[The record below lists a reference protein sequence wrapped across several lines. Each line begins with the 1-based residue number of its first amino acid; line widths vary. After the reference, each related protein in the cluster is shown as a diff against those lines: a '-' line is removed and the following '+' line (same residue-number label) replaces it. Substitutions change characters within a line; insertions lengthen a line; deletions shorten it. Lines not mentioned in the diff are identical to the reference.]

1 VSADAAVDTAGWE
14 RLSPK
19 MLLIH
24 PVNELIRL
32 APALLG
38 LFIAGIGSGQGVIFA
53 AGGAALAVA
62 LGLTRWF
69 TTTYR
74 IGPDQVQVRS
84 GLLKRELRSVSRDR
98 VRTVDVTA
106 SLMHRILGVA
116 KVEIGTGRNDRGR
129 DGSLAL
135 NGLEAGDAA
144 ALRATLLHRA
154 AAAQPAPAPA
164 VAADPDA
171 PTTWPPPAPVTEPE
185 DELARLDPRW
195 IRYGPFT
202 LSGLVTIGIV
212 AAVAARVVSEAHIDP
227 EDYGPFREAVRGV
240 TDMPLGLTIL
250 IAVIVVLVL
259 VALLST
265 VGYVLAYWNYRLTRH
280 PGGTLHVARGLLTTR
295 ATSIEE
301 RRLHGVTITRPLL
314 LRAVGAARTSAIAT
328 GLRGARGGSLLLPPA
343 PVAEADRVAAA
354 VLQDAAPVTAALRA
368 HGPKARQR
376 RYTRALTVAALLPIL
391 GAVAWLALDW
401 SPLVPLIA
409 LVALP
414 VAVALAADR
423 YRALG
428 HAVVDGHL
436 VTRAGSIVQRRS
448 ALATGGV
455 IGVTIRR
462 SFFQRRVGLA
472 TLEATTAA
480 GVQRYAVRDVA
491 HAQALDVAEQVAPGL
506 VSAFAVPSPRGLDD
520 PLPQLRH
527 P

>member
-1 VSADAAVDTAGWE
+1 MSADAVDTAGWQ
-14 RLSPK
+14 RLSPR

-69 TTTYR
+69 TTTYW
-74 IGPDQVQVRS
+74 IGPDQIQLRS

-106 SLMHRILGVA
+106 NLMHRILGVA
-116 KVEIGTGRNDRGR
+116 KVDIGTGRNDRGR

-154 AAAQPAPAPA
+154 AAAQPAPA
-164 VAADPDA
+164 VASEPGA
-171 PTTWPPPAPVTEPE
+171 PTTWPPPAPPAEPE

-202 LSGLVTIGIV
+202 LSGLVTIGVV
-212 AAVAARVVSEAHIDP
+212 AAVIARIVSEAHIDP
-227 EDYGPFREAVRGV
+227 EDYGPFREGVRTV
-240 TDMPLGLTIL
+240 TDMPLGVTIL
-250 IAVIVVLVL
+250 IAVVVVLAL

-265 VGYVLAYWNYRLTRH
+265 IGYVLAYWDFRLTRH
-280 PGGTLHVARGLLTTR
+280 PGGTLHVVRGLLTTR

-301 RRLHGVTITRPLL
+301 RRLHGVTVTRPFL
-314 LRAVGAARTSAIAT
+314 LRLVGAARCSAIAT

-343 PVAEADRVAAA
+343 PVAQADRVAAA
-354 VLQDAAPVTAALRA
+354 VLADPAPATAALRR
-368 HGPKARQR
+368 HGPRARQR
-376 RYTRALTVAALLPIL
+376 RYTRALAGAALAPIL

-401 SPLVPLIA
+401 SALVALIA

-414 VAVALAADR
+414 VGALLAADR

-428 HAVVDGHL
+428 HAVVDDHL

-455 IGVTIRR
+455 IGITIRR

-480 GVQRYAVRDVA
+480 GVQHYAVRDVE
-491 HAQALDVAEQVAPGL
+491 HGQALDVAEQVAPGL
-506 VSAFAVPSPRGLDD
+506 VSAFAVPSRRGLAD
-520 PLPQLRH
+520 PLPELRH

>member
-1 VSADAAVDTAGWE
+1 VSADAVDTAGWQ
-14 RLSPK
+14 RLSPR

-24 PVNELIRL
+24 PVNEVVRL

-53 AGGAALAVA
+53 AGGAVLAVA

-74 IGPDQVQVRS
+74 IVPEQIQVRS

-116 KVEIGTGRNDRGR
+116 KVDIGTGRNDRGR
-129 DGSLAL
+129 DGSLVL
-135 NGLEAGDAA
+135 NGLEASDAA

-154 AAAQPAPAPA
+154 AAEAAGAPDQAAPPAEPG
-164 VAADPDA
+164 A
-171 PTTWPPPAPVTEPE
+171 PTTWPPPAPVAEPE
-185 DELARLDPRW
+185 DELARLDPAW

-202 LSGLVTIGIV
+202 LSGLVTIGVVGALI
-212 AAVAARVVSEAHIDP
+212 ARVVSEADLDP
-227 EDYGPFREAVRGV
+227 EDYGPFRHAVRTV

-250 IAVIVVLVL
+250 IAVVIVLLL
-259 VALLST
+259 VAILST
-265 VGYVLAYWNYRLTRH
+265 VGYVLAYWGFRLTRH
-280 PGGTLHVARGLLTTR
+280 PGGTLHVVRGLLTTR

-301 RRLHGVTITRPLL
+301 RRLHGVTVSRPFL
-314 LRAVGAARTSAIAT
+314 LRAVGAARCSAIAT

-354 VLQDAAPVTAALRA
+354 VLQETAPLTATLRQ

-376 RYTRALTVAALLPIL
+376 RYTRALSVAALLPIL
-391 GAVAWLALDW
+391 GAVAWLTLDW
-401 SPLVPLIA
+401 SPIVA
-409 LVALP
+409 LTALLALP
-414 VAVALAADR
+414 VGALLAADR

-428 HAVVDGHL
+428 HTVVDGHL

-448 ALATGGV
+448 ALATDGV
-455 IGVTIRR
+455 IGVTIHR

-480 GVQRYAVRDVA
+480 GAQHYAVRDVE

-506 VSAFAVPSPRGLDD
+506 VSSFSV
-520 PLPQLRH
+520 
-527 P
+527 